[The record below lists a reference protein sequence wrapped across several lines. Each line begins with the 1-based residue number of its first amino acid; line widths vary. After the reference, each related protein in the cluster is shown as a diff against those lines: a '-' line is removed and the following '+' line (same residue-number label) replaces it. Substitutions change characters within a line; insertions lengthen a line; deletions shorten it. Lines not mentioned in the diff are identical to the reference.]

1 MDIKIIVATHKRYK
15 MPKDDIYLP
24 LYVGAEGKEN
34 IGFVGDN
41 IGENISIKNPFWCE
55 LTGLY
60 WAWKNLSY
68 DYLGLVHYR
77 RHFKGK
83 NKGNDKFSKIIDR
96 RELEKI
102 LEETD
107 VVLPNKRHYFIE
119 TLYSHYEHTHYIE
132 DLEKSKKILEEK
144 YPQYLN
150 AFNVVTKR
158 RSGHMFNMF
167 IMKKELAN
175 SYCSFI
181 FDILFEL
188 EKQTNPLQ
196 YNKYQARLYGYISE
210 LLLDVWIEQNE
221 LKYKEVPFINM
232 EKTNW
237 LKKGSSFLKA
247 KFFGKKYNGS
257 F

>member
-1 MDIKIIVATHKRYK
+1 MDIKIIVATHKQYK
-15 MPKDDIYLP
+15 MPQDAIYLP
-24 LYVGAEGKEN
+24 LHVGAEGKKN
-34 IGFVGDN
+34 LGYIGDNTGDN
-41 IGENISIKNPFWCE
+41 ISNRNPFWCE

-60 WAWKNLSY
+60 WAWKNLSC

-77 RHFKGK
+77 RHFMGRTKS
-83 NKGNDKFSKIIDR
+83 NDKFDKIIKR
-96 RELEKI
+96 QELEDLLKK
-102 LEETD
+102 TD
-107 VVLPNKRHYFIE
+107 IILPNKRHYFIE

-132 DLEKSKKILEEK
+132 DLEKSKKILIKK

-150 AFNVVTKR
+150 SFNIVMKR

-167 IMKKELAN
+167 IMKKELAD
-175 SYCSFI
+175 SYCGFI

-188 EKQTNPLQ
+188 EKQTTPAQ

-210 LLLDVWIEQNE
+210 LLLDVWIEQNK
-221 LKYKEVPFINM
+221 LKYKEVSFINM

-247 KFFGKKYNGS
+247 KFFGKKYDGS